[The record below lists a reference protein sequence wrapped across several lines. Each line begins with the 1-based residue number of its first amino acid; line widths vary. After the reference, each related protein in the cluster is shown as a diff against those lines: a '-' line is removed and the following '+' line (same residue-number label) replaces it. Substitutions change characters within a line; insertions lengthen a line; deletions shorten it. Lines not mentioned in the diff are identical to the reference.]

1 MSCAFNLKQAIPM
14 EKYAQPN
21 SLFYLTE
28 DQQQDLSSQEK
39 VKKHFNEILE
49 NTIASVPEQ

>member
-1 MSCAFNLKQAIPM
+1 M